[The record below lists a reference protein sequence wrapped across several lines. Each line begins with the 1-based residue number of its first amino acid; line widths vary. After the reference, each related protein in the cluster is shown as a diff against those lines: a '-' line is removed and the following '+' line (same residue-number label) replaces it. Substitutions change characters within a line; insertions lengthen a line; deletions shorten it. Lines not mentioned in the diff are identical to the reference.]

1 MSKDIYHL
9 PDFFTGG
16 QNTDVHIQFYAV
28 NEPSVKNKVIFSQNL
43 IGFMQQGV
51 KQIISPLSEA
61 KIDNTQFFLLT
72 SGSVLMS
79 ESVSTDHQYK
89 AILLFFSND
98 FLNEF
103 IVKHKINFSK
113 KDAAGQNLKVL
124 KKDTFIQ
131 NFEESIKLLDKDS
144 IPQLRKIKLEE
155 LLLYLLSKYPEAT
168 LKYISQAR
176 EASTESKVRQV
187 VLSSNEKSLTIEE
200 LAFLCN
206 MSASTFKR
214 NFAELFQTS
223 PKKYF
228 TTNRMQLARQYLRLN
243 KRASEIYMELGYESL
258 SSFSIEFKKHFGIS
272 PKHFQDQLE
281 PKA

>member
-16 QNTDVHIQFYAV
+16 QNTDVHFQFYEV

-79 ESVSTDHQYK
+79 ESVSTDNQYK

-113 KDAAGQNLKVL
+113 KDSASQNLQVL

-131 NFEESIKLLDKDS
+131 NFEESIKLLDNDS
-144 IPQLRKIKLEE
+144 TPQMRKIKLEE

-176 EASTESKVRQV
+176 EASTESKVKQV
-187 VLSSNEKSLTIEE
+187 VLSNNEKGLTIEE
-200 LAFLCN
+200 LAFLSN

-214 NFAELFQTS
+214 NFTEVFQTS

-228 TTNRMQLARQYLRLN
+228 TENKMQLAQQYLKMN
-243 KRASEIYMELGYESL
+243 KRASEIYAELGYESL

-272 PKHFQDQLE
+272 PKHFQAQL
-281 PKA
+281 